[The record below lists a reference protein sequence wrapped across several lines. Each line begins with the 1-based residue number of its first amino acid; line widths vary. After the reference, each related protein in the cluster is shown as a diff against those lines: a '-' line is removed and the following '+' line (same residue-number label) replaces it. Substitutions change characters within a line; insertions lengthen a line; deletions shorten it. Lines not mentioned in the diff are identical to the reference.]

1 MIRRFKRIK
10 WCRKHK

>member
-1 MIRRFKRIK
+1 MSRRFKRIK